1 MRMKYQDGVIYVR
14 LTKPVTAKLQKALD
28 ECKQLSVMSPLR
40 DGINAAAATA
50 AAALT
55 TLLAMIGNDAE
66 EVMPLLDGQ
75 VKPGTPVQVETPSDQ
90 TANDPPPAIETH
102 TVEMD
107 TPADPA
113 PAATEETAAPKKGR
127 KNGK

>member
-1 MRMKYQDGVIYVR
+1 MKYQDGVIYIR
-14 LTKPVTAKLQKALD
+14 LTKPVTAKLQKALN

-75 VKPGTPVQVETPSDQ
+75 VKSGTPVTVEGDATDDQKDACDVPRETPA
-90 TANDPPPAIETH
+90 TDPPTDVSNPA
-102 TVEMD
+102 
-107 TPADPA
+107 
-113 PAATEETAAPKKGR
+113 KKGR
-127 KNGK
+127 KTGK